1 MKTSLTTTQIT
12 RQNLID
18 SFWQLYCQKRI
29 EKITV
34 KEICELAG
42 YNRSTFY
49 VYFKDAYEILEE
61 IEEQTITVDD
71 FRKIVIK
78 NLFYGKLFHDHQKKT
93 VLKSILEFFEK
104 NKTYLPVLL
113 GENGDPYFRQKV
125 LKKLTPTVLSIYKK
139 LTPQELLEVSYLMEY
154 QSAAMLSTIAKWYAN
169 DKDLPT
175 EQFLELLL
183 AATTNGI
190 QIELSKYRR
199 SI

>member
-1 MKTSLTTTQIT
+1 MNTKLSATAKIT

-18 SFWQLYCQKRI
+18 SFWLLYCQKRI

-34 KEICELAG
+34 KEICDLAG

-61 IEEQTITVDD
+61 IEEQTITIED

-78 NLFYGKLFHDHQKKT
+78 NLFYGNLFHDHRKK
-93 VLKSILEFFEK
+93 VILKSVLEFFEK

-113 GENGDPYFRQKV
+113 GENGDPHFRQKV
-125 LKKLTPTVLSIYKK
+125 LKKLTPTVLSMYKK
-139 LTPQELLEVSYLMEY
+139 LTPQELLEVRYLMEY

-199 SI
+199 

>member
-1 MKTSLTTTQIT
+1 MTKTLSTTARLT

-18 SFWQLYCQKRI
+18 AFWLLYCKKSI

-61 IEEQTITVDD
+61 IEEQTITVAD
-71 FRKIVIK
+71 FKKIVIK
-78 NLFYGKLFHDHQKKT
+78 NLFYGGLFHDHRKKA

-113 GENGDPYFRQKV
+113 GENGDPHFRQKV
-125 LKKLTPTVLSIYKK
+125 LKKLTPTVLSLYKN
-139 LTPQELLEVSYLMEY
+139 LSPLELLEVSYLMEY
-154 QSAAMLSTIAKWYAN
+154 QSAAMLSMIAKWYAN
-169 DKDLPT
+169 DKNLPT
-175 EQFLELLL
+175 DQFLELLL
-183 AATTNGI
+183 AVTTNGV
-190 QIELSKYRR
+190 QCELSKYQR
-199 SI
+199 

>member
-1 MKTSLTTTQIT
+1 MNMTLSSTAKIT

-18 SFWQLYCQKRI
+18 SFWRLYCKKSI

-34 KEICELAG
+34 KEICALAG

-61 IEEQTITVDD
+61 IEEQTITVED
-71 FRKIVIK
+71 FKKIVIK
-78 NLFYGKLFHDHQKKT
+78 NLFYGNLFQDHRKKAI
-93 VLKSILEFFEK
+93 LKAILEFFEK

-113 GENGDPYFRQKV
+113 GENGDPHFRQKV
-125 LKKLTPTVLSIYKK
+125 LTKLTPTVLSMYKK
-139 LTPQELLEVSYLMEY
+139 LTPVELLEVSYLMEY
-154 QSAAMLSTIAKWYAN
+154 QSAAILSTIAKWYAH
-169 DKDLPT
+169 DKDLPM

-183 AATTNGI
+183 AVTTNGV

-199 SI
+199 

>member
-1 MKTSLTTTQIT
+1 MNTTLSTTTQIT

-18 SFWQLYCQKRI
+18 SFWRLYCKKSI

-49 VYFKDAYEILEE
+49 VYFKDTYEILEE
-61 IEEQTITVDD
+61 IEEQTITVED
-71 FRKIVIK
+71 FKKIVIK
-78 NLFYGKLFHDHQKKT
+78 NLFYGNLFHDHRKKAI
-93 VLKSILEFFEK
+93 LKAILEFFEK

-113 GENGDPYFRQKV
+113 GENGDPHFRQKV
-125 LKKLTPTVLSIYKK
+125 LKKLTPTVLSIYQK
-139 LTPQELLEVSYLMEY
+139 LPPQELLEVSYLMEY
-154 QSAAMLSTIAKWYAN
+154 QSAAMLSTIAKWYRN

-183 AATTNGI
+183 AVTTNGV
-190 QIELSKYRR
+190 QLELSKYRR
-199 SI
+199 

>member
-1 MKTSLTTTQIT
+1 MNTTLSATAKIT

-18 SFWQLYCQKRI
+18 SFWLLYCQKRI

-61 IEEQTITVDD
+61 IEEQTITVED
-71 FRKIVIK
+71 FKKIVIK
-78 NLFYGKLFHDHQKKT
+78 NLFYGNLFHDHRKK
-93 VLKSILEFFEK
+93 VILKSILEFFEK

-113 GENGDPYFRQKV
+113 GENGDPHFRQKV
-125 LKKLTPTVLSIYKK
+125 LKKLTPTVLSMYKK

-199 SI
+199 

>member
-1 MKTSLTTTQIT
+1 MKTTLSTTAKVT

-18 SFWQLYCQKRI
+18 SFWLLYCKKSI

-34 KEICELAG
+34 KEICDVAG

-49 VYFKDAYEILEE
+49 VYFKDAYEILAE
-61 IEEQTITVDD
+61 IEEQTIIVED
-71 FRKIVIK
+71 FKNIVIK
-78 NLFYGKLFHDHQKKT
+78 NLFYGNLSHDHRKEAI
-93 VLKSILEFFEK
+93 LKLILEFFEK

-113 GENGDPYFRQKV
+113 GENGDPHFRQKV

-139 LTPQELLEVSYLMEY
+139 LSPQELMEVSYLMEY
-154 QSAAMLSTIAKWYAN
+154 QSAAMLSMIAKWYAN

-183 AATTNGI
+183 AVTTNGV
-190 QIELSKYRR
+190 QSELSKYRG
-199 SI
+199 

>member
-1 MKTSLTTTQIT
+1 MKTTLSCTAKVT

-18 SFWQLYCQKRI
+18 SFWLLYCKKSI

-34 KEICELAG
+34 KEICDVAG

-61 IEEQTITVDD
+61 IEEQTITVED
-71 FRKIVIK
+71 FKKIVIK
-78 NLFYGKLFHDHQKKT
+78 NLFYGNLFPDHRKKAI
-93 VLKSILEFFEK
+93 LKSILEFFEK

-113 GENGDPYFRQKV
+113 GENGDPHFRQKV
-125 LKKLTPTVLSIYKK
+125 LKKLTPTVLSIYKQ

-154 QSAAMLSTIAKWYAN
+154 QSAAMLSTIAKWYTN

-183 AATTNGI
+183 AVTTNGV

-199 SI
+199 

>member
-1 MKTSLTTTQIT
+1 MNTKLSTTAKIT

-18 SFWQLYCQKRI
+18 SFWLLYCQKSI

-34 KEICELAG
+34 KEICDLAG

-49 VYFKDAYEILEE
+49 VYFRDAYEILEE
-61 IEEQTITVDD
+61 IEEQTITVED
-71 FRKIVIK
+71 FKTIVIK
-78 NLFYGKLFHDHQKKT
+78 NLFYGNLFHTHRKKAI
-93 VLKSILEFFEK
+93 LKSVLEFFEK

-113 GENGDPYFRQKV
+113 GENGDPHFRQKV
-125 LKKLTPTVLSIYKK
+125 LKKLTPTVLSLYKE
-139 LTPQELLEVSYLMEY
+139 LTPQELAEVSYLMEY

-183 AATTNGI
+183 AVTTNGV
-190 QIELSKYRR
+190 QIELSKFRR
-199 SI
+199 

>member
-1 MKTSLTTTQIT
+1 MNMQLSATAKIT

-18 SFWQLYCQKRI
+18 SFWLLYCQKRI

-34 KEICELAG
+34 KEICDLAG

-61 IEEQTITVDD
+61 IEEQTITVED
-71 FRKIVIK
+71 FKKIIIK
-78 NLFYGKLFHDHQKKT
+78 NLFHGNIFQDHHKKAI
-93 VLKSILEFFEK
+93 LKSILEFFEK

-113 GENGDPYFRQKV
+113 GEDGDPHFRQKV

-139 LTPQELLEVSYLMEY
+139 LTPQELLEVGYLMEY

-199 SI
+199 